1 MKNLKILLFS
11 VILVFT
17 FSSCQKCVECEDSG
31 WANGENNPYIEVC
44 RDNFDDR
51 NAYEDYI
58 EEMED
63 NGFDCRSD
71 FWN

>member
-1 MKNLKILLFS
+1 MRKTILLLLLTAFFFS
-11 VILVFT
+11 ACNK
-17 FSSCQKCVECEDSG
+17 CQECESDSG
-31 WANGENNPYIEVC
+31 WANGEDSPYIEVC

-63 NGFDCRSD
+63 NGYDCRSD